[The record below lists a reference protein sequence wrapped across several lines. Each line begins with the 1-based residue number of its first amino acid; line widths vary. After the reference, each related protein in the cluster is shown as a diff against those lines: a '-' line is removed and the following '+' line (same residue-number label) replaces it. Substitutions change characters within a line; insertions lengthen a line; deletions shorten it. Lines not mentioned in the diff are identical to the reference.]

1 MSAVDNCT
9 LLLFNDE
16 HRYSLPETDLT
27 GYEIKE
33 VDLTA
38 SKDRHYGTLLT
49 VMNAVRDVASEF
61 IIMSYSDVIPKLT
74 QEAIDKINSREAD
87 YAAAK
92 IFFGNRIQESYR
104 AIHYGYDY
112 RMILSVIKRDFPDIY
127 EFYNKRLVDTYAIV
141 SWAGYFKT
149 ALVKEAFDFVSK
161 VLKVC
166 TTVLPERYSVRQNC
180 YGEYL
185 APYLFNIYLAFHEDD
200 YKLEAI
206 EAAKMEAAN
215 PNQNYC
221 EELFKEYGNA
231 TREQI
236 LSKVYSYIDEKNL
249 EGAADLVIRILKDK
263 EGIEDIRDAFV
274 RYEKERRYY
283 ATTFMDEAKTRKTFL
298 KKPFRP
304 ESIGIKTGRP
314 VMMVYVW
321 NSIGNDSNIK
331 AFEDFGFDCRTIQM
345 PFDIMTY
352 SEELV
357 DQINVHMDKHDFDF
371 AYSLNVNPA
380 VAEASYIH
388 DTPYIAWCYD
398 SPSYTGTHWY
408 LKYPTTH
415 VFAFDSSDVENYKK
429 GGVEKVYYLPLATN
443 LDSFDKVIPEGDD
456 FNKFSADISFI
467 GSLYDTLLPEAMG
480 FLNDYQKG
488 YINALLDN
496 QMDVYGH
503 SFYPEIVSLKFCEWL
518 DNKDFNRLI
527 NWDKDR
533 RDEIPDDIKA
543 ANPGRLSLML
553 NKQVTNK
560 ERLLL
565 LNLLASH
572 YDVKLYS
579 YKENPALKGV
589 KFCGTA
595 DYYTEAPKIFR
606 LSKLNLNATL
616 RSIQNGIPLRCID
629 IMGCHGALLTNYQK
643 DFDDHFKD
651 GENIIFYTSAEEA
664 LEKANFYIS
673 HDDVRKK
680 IADNAY
686 ETIKKHYDYPVKIRE
701 MFEMSGL
708 EYLIPKKSRR

>member
-1 MSAVDNCT
+1 MSAVKNCT
-9 LLLFNDE
+9 LLLLNDE
-16 HRYSLPETDLT
+16 HDYSLPECDLS
-27 GYEIKE
+27 GYELRT
-33 VDLTA
+33 VDLTTEG
-38 SKDRHYGTLLT
+38 DRHYGKLEPLLA
-49 VMNAVRDVASEF
+49 AVEKVDSEYIMLTFRD
-61 IIMSYSDVIPKLT
+61 IMPGLT
-74 QEAIDKINSREAD
+74 DDILEKITAGEAD
-87 YAAAK
+87 YTAAK
-92 IFFGNRIQESYR
+92 VFFVNRIQESYR
-104 AIHYGYDY
+104 SIHYGYDY

-127 EFYNKRLVDTYAIV
+127 EFYTKRLVDTYAIV

-149 ALVKEAFDFVSK
+149 PLVKEAFDFVAK
-161 VLKVC
+161 VIKVC
-166 TTVLPERYSVRQNC
+166 TTVLPERYSVKQNL

-185 APYLFNIYLAFHEDD
+185 APYLFSIYLAYHEDD
-200 YKLEAI
+200 YKYEKCESEKLKVGSPKTE
-206 EAAKMEAAN
+206 N
-215 PNQNYC
+215 C
-221 EELFKEYGNA
+221 EELKKEYENA
-231 TREQI
+231 TREII
-236 LSKVYSYIDEKNL
+236 LSKVYSYIDDKDL
-249 EGAADLVIRILKDK
+249 ESAADLVIRILKDK
-263 EGIEDIRDAFV
+263 EGIDDIRDAFV

-283 ATTFMDEAKTRKTFL
+283 PTTFMDEAKTRKTFL
-298 KKPFRP
+298 KKPFEP
-304 ESIGIKTGRP
+304 ESIGIKTGKP

-345 PFDIMTY
+345 PFNIMNY

-380 VAEASYIH
+380 VAEACYIH

-415 VFAFDSSDVENYKK
+415 VFAFDSSDVENYRK
-429 GGVEKVYYLPLATN
+429 GGVEQVYYLPLATN

-456 FNKFSADISFI
+456 FEKYSADISFI
-467 GSLYDTLLPEAMG
+467 GSLYDTPVPEAMS

-503 SFYPEIVSLKFCEWL
+503 SFYPEIVSPKLCEWL
-518 DNKDFNRLI
+518 SNEGFNRLI

-533 RDEIPDDIKA
+533 RDEIPDDIKTV
-543 ANPGRLSLML
+543 NPSRFSLLL

-595 DYYTEAPKIFR
+595 DYYTVAPKIFR

-616 RSIQNGIPLRCID
+616 RSIRNGIPLRCID

-664 LEKANFYIS
+664 LEKANFYLS
-673 HDDVRKK
+673 HDTERNK

-686 ETIKKHYDYPVKIRE
+686 ETIRKHYDYPVKIRE

-708 EYLIPKKSRR
+708 EYLIPKKSR

>member
-1 MSAVDNCT
+1 MSTVENCT
-9 LLLFNDE
+9 LLFLNDE
-16 HRYSLPETDLT
+16 RKYVLPETEASE
-27 GYEIKE
+27 YEVRVVNLE
-33 VDLTA
+33 A
-38 SKDRHYGTLLT
+38 SNDKHYGKLLPLLK
-49 VMNAVRDVASEF
+49 AVKALDSE
-61 IIMSYSDVIPKLT
+61 YVILT
-74 QEAIDKINSREAD
+74 YKNILPELTDEILAKVKNGEAD
-87 YAAAK
+87 YAAVNV
-92 IFFGNRIQESYR
+92 FYTNRIQESYR
-104 AIHYGYDY
+104 AVHYGYDY
-112 RMILSVIKRDFPDIY
+112 RMILSILKRDFPEIY
-127 EFYNKRLVDTYAIV
+127 AFYNKRLVDTYAII
-141 SWAGYFKT
+141 SWAGLFKT
-149 ALVKEAFDFVSK
+149 SLVKEAFEFVTK
-161 VLKVC
+161 VLEVC
-166 TTVLPERYSVRQNC
+166 TQVLPERYSAKQNL
-180 YGEYL
+180 YGQYL
-185 APYLFNIYLAFHEDD
+185 APYLFNIYLAYHEDD
-200 YKLEAI
+200 FKYEKCEGI
-206 EAAKMEAAN
+206 KMESDN
-215 PNQNYC
+215 S
-221 EELFKEYGNA
+221 ETSDREDLKKEYENA
-231 TREQI
+231 SREAV
-236 LSKVYSYIDEKNL
+236 LAKVHSYIDEKNL
-249 EGAADLVIRILKDK
+249 EGAADLVIRVLKDK
-263 EGIEDIRDAFV
+263 EDIDDIRDAFI

-283 ATTFMDEAKTRKTFL
+283 ATTFMDDAKTRKTFL

-304 ESIGIKTGRP
+304 ESIGIKTGKP

-331 AFEDFGFDCRTIQM
+331 AFEDFGFDCRTIAM
-345 PFDIMTY
+345 PFNVMTY

-380 VAEASYIH
+380 VAEACYIH

-398 SPSYTGTHWY
+398 SPSYTGTHWF

-429 GGVEKVYYLPLATN
+429 GGVEQAYYLPLATN
-443 LDSFDKVIPEGDD
+443 LDSFDKVLPEGDD
-456 FNKFSADISFI
+456 FTKYSADISFI
-467 GSLYDTLLPEAMG
+467 GSLYDTPLPEAMSY
-480 FLNDYQKG
+480 LNDYQKG

-503 SFYPEIVSLKFCEWL
+503 SFFPEVLSPKLCEWL
-518 DNKDFNRLI
+518 DVEGFNRLI

-533 RDEIPDDIKA
+533 RDEVPDDIKA
-543 ANPGRLSLML
+543 TNPGRLSLML

-565 LNLLASH
+565 LNLLAAH
-572 YDVKLYS
+572 HEVKLYS

-595 DYYTEAPKIFR
+595 DYYTVAPKIFR

-664 LEKANFYIS
+664 LEKANFYLA
-673 HDDVRKK
+673 HDTERCR
-680 IADNAY
+680 IADNGY
-686 ETIKKHYDYPVKIRE
+686 ETIRKHYDYPVKIRE